1 MSRGLALIAALAL
14 AGTARADVDYFHTAS
29 KSTKVTVREG
39 NDRTPGQ
46 RRLIGGLAAGGGL
59 ALVVGAYFNWQS
71 HSDADAVSSHR
82 LSGATWT
89 ADDQATYDR
98 AHSEGVKAIV
108 GYSIA
113 GAFAAALVV
122 TMIETDPGD
131 HLVEL
136 DPTTPQ
142 ATITPTP
149 GGAIVGATWGF

>member
-1 MSRGLALIAALAL
+1 MAVLAL

-29 KSTKVTVREG
+29 KPSKVTVREG

-46 RRLIGGLAAGGGL
+46 RKLIGGLAAGGGL

-98 AHSEGVKAIV
+98 AHSEGTKAII
-108 GYSIA
+108 GYSVA
-113 GAFAAALVV
+113 GVLAAALIV

-131 HLVEL
+131 RLVDL
-136 DPTTPQ
+136 DSSAPQ
-142 ATITPTP
+142 ATITPTN